1 MLILKRLILK
11 LERKKEKE
19 VFESGKHAA
28 DSDHGNDFFP
38 EHCNVPV
45 TINGTSLHHFPE
57 NVEEM

>member
-28 DSDHGNDFFP
+28 DSDHGNDFFFL
-38 EHCNVPV
+38 N
-45 TINGTSLHHFPE
+45 IAMSLSL
-57 NVEEM
+57 